1 MPEPATLTVVCLG
14 AADDALRALL
24 RDVLT
29 DQGFRV
35 YFAPRW
41 HHAPDLV
48 LAAIRQWDVAGVM
61 ATARDVAG
69 ASPILAIL
77 PFSDERLVQLAR
89 EGGARTWFALG
100 MPLVSLGAAIGAIFP
115 HIAAPRSEPTQG

>member
-1 MPEPATLTVVCLG
+1 MPDPATLTVVCLG

-35 YFAPRW
+35 YLAPRW
-41 HHAPDLV
+41 HHAPNLV
-48 LAAIRQWDVAGVM
+48 IAAVRRWDVAGVM
-61 ATARDVAG
+61 AAARDLAG
-69 ASPILAIL
+69 AAPILAIL

-89 EGGARTWFALG
+89 EGGARAWFAIG
-100 MPLVSLGAAIGAIFP
+100 MPLASLAAAIGAIFP
-115 HIAAPRSEPTQG
+115 GAAARRSEASRG